1 MKIKK
6 DIILM
11 VFQHN
16 KKYSRISVFYI
27 AAMVSILSCQ
37 NDGRWY
43 PDAEV
48 EISSSVEYF
57 DPASGAKALQ
67 ITLVIHN
74 TGNTSIATS
83 TLTVQVRTDKREYL
97 QTAGS
102 AARIIPGGKIAV
114 NITVPYLETDEKLAA
129 DGISL
134 YSAFFE

>member
-1 MKIKK
+1 MMKMKLK
-6 DIILM
+6 ILL
-11 VFQHN
+11 F
-16 KKYSRISVFYI
+16 FYI

-37 NDGRWY
+37 NETRWY
-43 PDAEV
+43 PEAEV

-74 TGNTSIATS
+74 PSNTSITTS
-83 TLTVQVRTDKREYL
+83 TLAVQVRTDTREYL

-102 AARIIPGGKIAV
+102 TVRIIPGGKITV

-129 DGISL
+129 DGVSL
-134 YSAFFE
+134 YNAFFE